1 MSFARLGKLRTLL
14 PPYRRVHHLRGAREA
29 RKARKAREATD
40 ATTSLP
46 TQPPILPTQPPILPT
61 HPPLTGARE
70 ARKARE
76 AREAYGSNESELG
89 EVSYAQLLQLQCY
102 YMQFTMLFDHK
113 IIIIFKIYILYHEV

>member
-14 PPYRRVHHLRGAREA
+14 PPYRCAHHLRGAREA

-46 TQPPILPTQPPILPT
+46 TQPPILPTQ
-61 HPPLTGARE
+61 PPLTGARE

-89 EVSYAQLLQLQCY
+89 EVSYAQLLQLQSY